1 MSLSNSHSLH
11 APILVILFN
20 IKATG
25 FGELLF
31 AVLKQLYSILYCQ
44 KAKYCEYC
52 EWQPFF
58 TALHLKLPSIHCSC
72 QQWYFHSNIAETKGI
87 MAQWISEFFY
97 LPLVLGLSTFPLQ
110 TISADHS
117 IIFNGGKA
125 SGHIAG
131 NGSQSVEEF
140 CLHPSFYK
148 KQINMNLNI
157 KHII

>member
-1 MSLSNSHSLH
+1 MYKKLMSLSKSHSLH

-44 KAKYCEYC
+44 KAKYCER
-52 EWQPFF
+52 QPFF

-72 QQWYFHSNIAETKGI
+72 QQWCFHSNRAKTKGI

-97 LPLVLGLSTFPLQ
+97 LPLVLGLSTIPCRLYPL
-110 TISADHS
+110 
-117 IIFNGGKA
+117 IIPL
-125 SGHIAG
+125 SLM
-131 NGSQSVEEF
+131 EER
-140 CLHPSFYK
+140 H
-148 KQINMNLNI
+148 QVI
-157 KHII
+157 